1 MWCAGLLLAQ
11 VLQPYLAFLNKQT
24 LSENKVLDSLLKV
37 VVDQL
42 TMSPL
47 LCALFLAYLKATE
60 APPPL
65 HAHTP
70 RARAWTRGL
79 SR

>member
-11 VLQPYLAFLNKQT
+11 VLQPYLAFLNKKK
-24 LSENKVLDSLLKV
+24 LSKNKTVDSLAKV

-47 LCALFLAYLKATE
+47 LCALFLAYLKAVQARPPIANMSLFTE
-60 APPPL
+60 
-65 HAHTP
+65 
-70 RARAWTRGL
+70 L
-79 SR
+79 SRQ